1 MSEMLSLKKLC
12 VFVIVENETSQLQEM
27 SQGGSKGSL
36 QLWTHQIL
44 Q

>member
-1 MSEMLSLKKLC
+1 MSEMLPLKKLC
-12 VFVIVENETSQLQEM
+12 VSIIVENEISQLQET